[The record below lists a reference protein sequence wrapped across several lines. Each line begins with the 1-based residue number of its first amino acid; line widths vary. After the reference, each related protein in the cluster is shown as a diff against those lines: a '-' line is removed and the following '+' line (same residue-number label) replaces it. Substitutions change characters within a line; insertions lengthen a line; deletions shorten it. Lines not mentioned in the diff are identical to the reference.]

1 MPGLS
6 AQVFWE
12 KRGQLTS
19 PNQQT
24 KGEARPI
31 TFLIALW
38 WGYLL
43 AAMYIL
49 YGGVSIVLAFL
60 DRNFRD
66 IWSQVLFVAVGIL
79 VLVFAY
85 DFRDRKMFGWYGL
98 LVVNCAVLLLS
109 IFTLKF
115 YGAPIIL
122 LLALVG
128 LAALFVPSTRE
139 YLGSR
144 S

>member
-1 MPGLS
+1 MS
-6 AQVFWE
+6 
-12 KRGQLTS
+12 
-19 PNQQT
+19 
-24 KGEARPI
+24 RPL

-66 IWSQVLFVAVGIL
+66 IWGQVLFVAVGVL

-85 DFRDRKMFGWYGL
+85 AFRDRKMFGWYGL
-98 LVVNCAVLLLS
+98 LVVNCGVLFLS
-109 IFTLKF
+109 IFTLKL
-115 YGAPIIL
+115 YGALIIL
-122 LLALVG
+122 LLAMTG
-128 LAALFVPSTRE
+128 LASLFLPSTRD
-139 YLGSR
+139 YLNKR
-144 S
+144 